1 MCQLPCGVIPHSNW
15 HIFVLLRNSLFVHLW
30 RSSLFNPIMREYIIA
45 DNQDI
50 SKAGMMFL
58 LSKQKETGL
67 LLEADNKTEL
77 IKELRMHP
85 QAVVILDYTLF
96 DFAGADELIVLQ
108 ERFKETDWLLFSDEL
123 SLSFLRQILFSSMAF
138 GVAMKDNSKEEIWTA
153 LQCAS
158 RKERFICNHVSNLLL
173 SGSGSLAIA
182 NGGAVTENYFLTQT
196 EKNILKEIA
205 LGKTT
210 KEIAA
215 EKNLSFHTI
224 NSHRKNIFRKLG
236 VNNVHEA
243 TKYAMRAGIVDL
255 AEYYI

>member
-1 MCQLPCGVIPHSNW
+1 
-15 HIFVLLRNSLFVHLW
+15 
-30 RSSLFNPIMREYIIA
+30 MREYIIA

-50 SKAGMMFL
+50 TKAGMMFL
-58 LSKQKETGL
+58 LSKQKDVSHL
-67 LLEADNKTEL
+67 LAVDNKAEL
-77 IKELRMHP
+77 IRELRLYP

-96 DFAGADELIVLQ
+96 DFAGADELIVLR
-108 ERFKETDWLLFSDEL
+108 ERFKEADWLLFSDEL
-123 SLSFLRQILFSSMAF
+123 SIGFLRQVLFSSMAF
-138 GVAMKDNSKEEIWTA
+138 SVVMKDNSKEEILTA
-153 LQCAS
+153 LQCAA

-173 SGSGSLAIA
+173 SGNNQQTNASA
-182 NGGAVTENYFLTQT
+182 NTLEDHLLTAT

-205 LGKTT
+205 SGKTT

>member
-1 MCQLPCGVIPHSNW
+1 
-15 HIFVLLRNSLFVHLW
+15 
-30 RSSLFNPIMREYIIA
+30 MREYIIA

-58 LSKQKETGL
+58 LSKQKDVAT
-67 LLEADNKTEL
+67 LLEADNKAEL
-77 IKELRMHP
+77 IQQLRLYP
-85 QAVVILDYTLF
+85 QAVVVLDYTLF

-108 ERFKETDWLLFSDEL
+108 ERFKEVDWILFSDEL
-123 SLSFLRQILFSSMAF
+123 SINFLRQVLFSSMAF
-138 GVAMKDNSKEEIWTA
+138 GVVMKDNSKEEIMTA
-153 LQCAS
+153 IQCAG
-158 RKERFICNHVSNLLL
+158 RKQRYICNHVSNLLL
-173 SGSGSLAIA
+173 SGAASPVAGTM
-182 NGGAVTENYFLTQT
+182 TEDHLLTQT
-196 EKNILKEIA
+196 EKNIL
-205 LGKTT
+205 

>member
-1 MCQLPCGVIPHSNW
+1 
-15 HIFVLLRNSLFVHLW
+15 
-30 RSSLFNPIMREYIIA
+30 MREYIIA

-58 LSKQKETGL
+58 LSRQKDVSV
-67 LLEADNKTEL
+67 LLEADNKAEL
-77 IKELRMHP
+77 IQQLRLYP

-108 ERFKETDWLLFSDEL
+108 ERFKE
-123 SLSFLRQILFSSMAF
+123 
-138 GVAMKDNSKEEIWTA
+138 EIMSA

-158 RKERFICNHVSNLLL
+158 RKQRYICNHVSNLLL
-173 SGSGSLAIA
+173 SGTASSAASPATVDDHL
-182 NGGAVTENYFLTQT
+182 LTQT

>member
-1 MCQLPCGVIPHSNW
+1 MRT
-15 HIFVLLRNSLFVHLW
+15 FVAEFFYSVWL
-30 RSSLFNPIMREYIIA
+30 MREFIIA

-58 LSKQKETGL
+58 LSKQKEVSL
-67 LLEADNKTEL
+67 LLEADNKAEL
-77 IKELRMHP
+77 I
-85 QAVVILDYTLF
+85 Q
-96 DFAGADELIVLQ
+96 
-108 ERFKETDWLLFSDEL
+108 
-123 SLSFLRQILFSSMAF
+123 RQVLFSSMAF
-138 GVAMKDNSKEEIWTA
+138 GVVMKDNSKEEIMTA
-153 LQCAS
+153 IQCAT
-158 RKERFICNHVSNLLL
+158 RKQRYICNHVSNLLL
-173 SGSGSLAIA
+173 SGTSSPLAA
-182 NGGAVTENYFLTQT
+182 SSMDDHLLTQT

>member
-1 MCQLPCGVIPHSNW
+1 
-15 HIFVLLRNSLFVHLW
+15 
-30 RSSLFNPIMREYIIA
+30 MREYIIA

-58 LSKQKETGL
+58 LSRQKDVSV
-67 LLEADNKTEL
+67 LLEADNKAEL
-77 IKELRMHP
+77 IQQLRLYP

-108 ERFKETDWLLFSDEL
+108 ERFKEDEL
-123 SLSFLRQILFSSMAF
+123 SINFLRQVLFSSMAF
-138 GVAMKDNSKEEIWTA
+138 GVVMKDNSKEEIMSA

-158 RKERFICNHVSNLLL
+158 RKQRYICNHVSNLLL
-173 SGSGSLAIA
+173 SGTASSAASPATVDDHL
-182 NGGAVTENYFLTQT
+182 LTQT

>member
-1 MCQLPCGVIPHSNW
+1 
-15 HIFVLLRNSLFVHLW
+15 
-30 RSSLFNPIMREYIIA
+30 MREYIIA

-58 LSKQKETGL
+58 LSRQKEVSL
-67 LLEADNKTEL
+67 LLEADNKAEL
-77 IKELRMHP
+77 IGALRLHP
-85 QAVVILDYTLF
+85 EAVVILDYTLF

-108 ERFKETDWLLFSDEL
+108 QRFKAADWLLFSDEL
-123 SLSFLRQILFSSMAF
+123 SMSFLRQVLFSSRTF
-138 GVAMKDNSKEEIWTA
+138 GVVMKDNSKEEILTA

-173 SGSGSLAIA
+173 SGGTA
-182 NGGAVTENYFLTQT
+182 AVSSPALQEDRLLTAS
-196 EKNILKEIA
+196 ERSILKAIA

-215 EKNLSFHTI
+215 EKTLSFHTI